1 MACMRC
7 EQISRLFEWAAGR
20 VQAPGCRDRRAR
32 GRKRLTHARALPVS
46 HCRVR
51 TGGEG
56 IDCLTPLR
64 FASAKSGCLCCTAV
78 GLQHTCTQTAL
89 AIIGAEAAEAF
100 KYTHELTP
108 L

>member
-32 GRKRLTHARALPVS
+32 GRKRLTRARALPVP

-51 TGGEG
+51 TGSEG

-64 FASAKSGCLCCTAV
+64 LRQVRVPLLHGGGVAAHM
-78 GLQHTCTQTAL
+78 HTDCF
-89 AIIGAEAAEAF
+89 GD
-100 KYTHELTP
+100 H
-108 L
+108 